1 MSENRIKGTE
11 LSGLSETLA
20 EIVLPQLS
28 SQDLWRLVACR
39 DHAETLLSMQR
50 TLLTGLADLVSQEV
64 DAAAP
69 AGSFQNPA
77 SLSELLWLQSSM
89 IEQAGAYLRIA
100 TMAEERLEELTE
112 GHAA

>member
-1 MSENRIKGTE
+1 MSENRINVAE
-11 LSGLSETLA
+11 LSGLSETLV

-28 SQDLWRLVACR
+28 SQELWRLATCR
-39 DHAETLLSMQR
+39 EHAETLLSMQR

-64 DAAAP
+64 HAGVP

-77 SLSELLWLQSSM
+77 SLSELLWLQANL

-112 GHAA
+112 GNAA